1 MFAIINE
8 KDNTSHLH
16 PILEGMIKKWEDNP
30 DIILTDELQNNN
42 IELVYPVFIAYQKQQ
57 TYGYEKSIAAS
68 VDKINRELGKYS
80 LDFAVK
86 IKVSIFVMLLPVDDS
101 DKLKKEVIEWIEKKE
116 PLI

>member
-1 MFAIINE
+1 M
-8 KDNTSHLH
+8 
-16 PILEGMIKKWEDNP
+16 
-30 DIILTDELQNNN
+30 
-42 IELVYPVFIAYQKQQ
+42 
-57 TYGYEKSIAAS
+57 
-68 VDKINRELGKYS
+68 DKINRELGKYS